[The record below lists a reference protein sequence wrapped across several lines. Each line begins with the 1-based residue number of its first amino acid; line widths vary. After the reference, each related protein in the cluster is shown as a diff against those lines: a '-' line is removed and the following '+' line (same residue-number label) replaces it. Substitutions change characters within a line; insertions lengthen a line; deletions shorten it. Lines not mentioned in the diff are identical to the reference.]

1 MGLRQPRLSC
11 VALLVLVLVVVV
23 VDAYTRPANADWS
36 KDFYKVL
43 GVSASAS
50 QHEIKKVVGGA

>member
-11 VALLVLVLVVVV
+11 VALLVLVLVVV